1 MSRII
6 HYGSKDSSA
15 APAEIVNKTG
25 GVEINGKLYFGL
37 DAEIQL
43 KQQEQFDYKLE
54 KELWRWIAA
63 ALDDQ
68 SLLSAGDDL
77 AAVLLDGQV
86 LCRLANRVKPNS
98 VKKINAK
105 KGVALMAM
113 ENIRHYLAFCWSI
126 GLPSTSLFTSSD
138 LYNRRSITEVLRNLE
153 ALARHT
159 QTLDGWTGPP
169 WTGPKL
175 AKRKEG
181 EKSWATLDVVKPVF
195 VQDAEGAAEQIDLR
209 SQLVKLQEKLAR
221 VQSER
226 DELTAELEQVRQ
238 APTATLPSPSPP
250 RKSELAEL
258 AKLRDEFEALQTK
271 YRAQQETL
279 VKYWDQIRALT
290 QQVDART
297 AEIDR
302 LRTQVVALA
311 QMAAPEPAELPTPA
325 RPQASGGSK
334 LPAAAVARQAQNK
347 DAGAGADPTDRF
359 VAKLRQ
365 CVSNLFACRVPVP
378 GKKAPPTVDV
388 DPTEVHRLA
397 KILET
402 ELGRRAFATV
412 LQDCTYGDPESPLQ
426 NDAFEML
433 LYFFNTLLQH
443 MDVTEAPDLI
453 TASVVLHSSTIIKR
467 LSDSGAPQFVHEFLH
482 QYETFANK
490 RLWVELFWDE
500 LLAKMQSDVVSSI
513 EEGHA
518 YVVNNDICRMLLQ
531 LSVNRMIMWEAS
543 SPLVLSVVNEIV
555 EQLHL
560 TKELQLE
567 MQDTVVRAFH
577 TRTAVVAAPSGKD
590 KDSKGSKIKR

>member
-1 MSRII
+1 
-6 HYGSKDSSA
+6 
-15 APAEIVNKTG
+15 
-25 GVEINGKLYFGL
+25 
-37 DAEIQL
+37 
-43 KQQEQFDYKLE
+43 
-54 KELWRWIAA
+54 
-63 ALDDQ
+63 
-68 SLLSAGDDL
+68 
-77 AAVLLDGQV
+77 
-86 LCRLANRVKPNS
+86 
-98 VKKINAK
+98 
-105 KGVALMAM
+105 
-113 ENIRHYLAFCWSI
+113 
-126 GLPSTSLFTSSD
+126 
-138 LYNRRSITEVLRNLE
+138 LYNRRSHSPKCCAIIE
-153 ALARHT
+153 ALARYT

-169 WTGPKL
+169 SGPGPKL

-226 DELTAELEQVRQ
+226 DELTAELEQLRAATGADGNATVTITAAQERARRTRQ
-238 APTATLPSPSPP
+238 AARRIRSAADQVP
-250 RKSELAEL
+250 RA
-258 AKLRDEFEALQTK
+258 ARDAGQVLGP
-271 YRAQQETL
+271 
-279 VKYWDQIRALT
+279 DSSALT